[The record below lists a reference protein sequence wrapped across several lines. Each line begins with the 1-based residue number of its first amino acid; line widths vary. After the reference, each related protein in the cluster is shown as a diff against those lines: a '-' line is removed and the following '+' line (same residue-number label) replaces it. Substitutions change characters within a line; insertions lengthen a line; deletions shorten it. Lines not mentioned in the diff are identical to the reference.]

1 MPRLL
6 RSSSAFSRWPQRRTF
21 GELLDE
27 FEAVSLA
34 AKPRKR
40 TTLIDYKATIRNHLR
55 PEFGSEDL
63 ARLSRRPEA
72 FERYAGEKIA
82 AGLSPKTVRNH
93 LTLLGLIFRQARKW
107 RWVSENPIDL
117 VDKPPADDA
126 ETETLTAEEVSLLL
140 DAYAR
145 LEEASGSVV
154 VRVGSPD
161 DGGGA
166 FDGPSPG

>member
-1 MPRLL
+1 VRWRASAASGFLFEILATRPGQPLYSLFPQPARPWSITDLGRDHAGSLPLVSATMPRLL

-82 AGLSPKTVRNH
+82 AGLSPNR
-93 LTLLGLIFRQARKW
+93 A
-107 RWVSENPIDL
+107 
-117 VDKPPADDA
+117 
-126 ETETLTAEEVSLLL
+126 
-140 DAYAR
+140 
-145 LEEASGSVV
+145 
-154 VRVGSPD
+154 
-161 DGGGA
+161 
-166 FDGPSPG
+166 